1 MTKEEFRKEFY
12 SNLNDSTKRAV
23 DLFDLA
29 YSKIEA
35 KDEEMNGLI
44 EIHHEQCKELELEIQ
59 SLTEQLQKAEEKLKQ
74 YNQNEV

>member
-1 MTKEEFRKEFY
+1 MTNEKLLESFLGADFY
-12 SNLNDSTKRAV
+12 QIKDHLPFILNA
-23 DLFDLA
+23 LG
-29 YSKIEA
+29 E

>member
-12 SNLNDSTKRAV
+12 SNLNDSTKMAV

-29 YSKIEA
+29 YSKIES
-35 KDEEMNGLI
+35 KDQEMNGLI

-59 SLTEQLQKAEEKLKQ
+59 SLTEQL
-74 YNQNEV
+74 